1 MYRQFPTPSGFSV
14 TSDHNVYAVYRDDVP
29 EACRRFLLR
38 PWPRD
43 LMRAPD
49 APVGRIP
56 LEIFEKGDEQYL
68 KRWYVHGG
76 LFGPLFGGLF
86 LGTGRPFRELHA
98 AVYAVASGLATVEP
112 LGICI
117 WRVRGPIYRTALMT
131 RRAYGATNVPEHIS
145 RRGHLDPAS
154 RRRLI
159 ERMAVAVRHMHD
171 AGLFHAD
178 LNLMNILVRQRQGS
192 STDDPEILI
201 IDWDQAMLRSRIG
214 VLRRVRNLLRLS
226 RSADKFAR
234 AGIPIAL
241 SDKLRFLRV
250 YCAGQM
256 PWVLRLALRSPVKTA
271 YLLKWRLADVLYRS
285 GLTGN
290 GRRQ

>member
-1 MYRQFPTPSGFSV
+1 MYRQFPTTNGFSV
-14 TSDHNVYAVYRDDVP
+14 TTDHNVYAVFRDDVP
-29 EACRRFLLR
+29 EACRRFLMR

-86 LGTGRPFRELHA
+86 LGAGRPFRELRT

-112 LGICI
+112 LGICV

-145 RRGHLDPAS
+145 RRGQLDPAY

-159 ERMAVAVRHMHD
+159 ERMATAVRRMHD

-178 LNLMNILVRQRQGS
+178 LNLMNILARQKPD
-192 STDDPEILI
+192 STTDEPEILI
-201 IDWDQAMLRSRIG
+201 IDWDQTLVRPRIG
-214 VLRRVRNLLRLS
+214 VLRRVRNLLRLN

-250 YCAGQM
+250 YCAGEI
-256 PWVLRLALRSPVKTA
+256 PWVYRLVLRSPIKTA
-271 YLLKWRLADVLYRS
+271 YLLKWRLADTLYRIGQVENS
-285 GLTGN
+285 Q
-290 GRRQ
+290 R